1 MKILELRA
9 ENFKRLKVAA
19 ITPRGNIVEIT
30 GQNGEGK
37 TSALDAIWAA
47 LGGKDAAPAK
57 PIRSGE
63 QQAHVTLT
71 LGEGDEVKLKVTRT
85 FKLKEGVPYTTDLKV
100 ESGEGARFDKPQNI
114 LNTMVGALCFDPLAF
129 TRMKPAEQVTALR
142 ALVPDI
148 DFANIEGLNRRDF
161 AERTEVNRRA
171 VDLRAQ
177 ARALPVAE
185 GDVPVRVDVA
195 ALEAKLAEAAD
206 HNTMI
211 ATRKANRDAAEV
223 RVQGHE
229 DRANGLREQA
239 AVLIEQAEEEEAM
252 AIALREQLAKAEKL
266 PEPIDVAGVQSAL
279 AGARQT
285 NALVDRV
292 DQRRALEARAE
303 EQEAQSLT
311 LTRQIET
318 RKEEMAAAVAAAKMP
333 VEGLGFADSED
344 GPFVT
349 LGAEPFDQASQAQKI
364 RVSVAI
370 AAAMNP
376 RLRVARILDGS
387 LLDKQ
392 SWAAL
397 EEYADK
403 NDVQIWVETISQHG
417 EAAVLMQD
425 GSTPVDEAKPAV
437 AEVGDVI

>member
-1 MKILELRA
+1 VKIIRLEA
-9 ENFKRLKVAA
+9 ENFKRLRVVNIAPA
-19 ITPRGNIVEIT
+19 GNVVEIT

-47 LGGKDAAPAK
+47 LGGKPAAPAK

-85 FKLKEGVPYTTDLKV
+85 FNLKEGVPYTTDLKV

-129 TRMKPAEQVTALR
+129 TRMKPADQVTALR
-142 ALVPDI
+142 ALVPDV
-148 DFANIEGLNRRDF
+148 DFATMDGLNRRDF
-161 AERTEVNRRA
+161 EERTEVNRRA

-206 HNTMI
+206 HNTLI
-211 ATRKANRDAAEV
+211 ATRKANREAAEL
-223 RVQGHE
+223 RLQGHE
-229 DRANGLREQA
+229 ERAKGMREQA
-239 AVLIEQAEEEEAM
+239 AALIAGAEEEEGLA
-252 AIALREQLAKAEKL
+252 ANLRDQLAKAEPL
-266 PEPIDVAGVQSAL
+266 PAPIDVAGVQSDL
-279 AGARQT
+279 AAARQT

-303 EQEAQSLT
+303 EQETQSLT

-318 RKEEMAAAVAAAKMP
+318 RKEEAAAAVAAAKMP
-333 VEGLGFADSED
+333 VEGLGFADGED

-376 RLRVARILDGS
+376 KLRVARILDGS
-387 LLDKQ
+387 LLDAN

-397 EEYADK
+397 EEYAAK
-403 NDVQIWVETISQHG
+403 HDVQIWIETISQHG